1 MAFYNT
7 NYEAKPLP
15 TGSYTTGDLGN
26 GITAST
32 VHQIFCLSDGSIT
45 VTAIGGG
52 TFTWAATAGQ
62 SMNVLIGS
70 CTVASGEFVGFK
82 AQFNSAQQLPYYR

>member
-15 TGSYTTGDLGN
+15 VGSYTAGDLGN

-32 VHQIFCLSDGSIT
+32 VHQIFCLSDGEIII
-45 VTAIGGG
+45 TAIGGG
-52 TFTWAATAGQ
+52 TFTWSATSGQ
-62 SMNVLIGS
+62 SINVLVGS
-70 CTVASGEFVGFK
+70 CTVNTGEFVGFK
-82 AQFNSAQQLPYYR
+82 SQFNSTQQLPYYR

>member
-7 NYEAKPLP
+7 NYEAKFLP
-15 TGSYTTGDLGN
+15 AGSYTAGDLGN

-32 VHQIFCLSDGSIT
+32 VHQIFCLQDGGIT
-45 VTAIGGG
+45 ITAIGGG
-52 TFTWAATAGQ
+52 TFTWAAVSGQ
-62 SMNVLIGS
+62 SINVLVGS
-70 CTVASGEFVGFK
+70 CIVNTGEFVGFK